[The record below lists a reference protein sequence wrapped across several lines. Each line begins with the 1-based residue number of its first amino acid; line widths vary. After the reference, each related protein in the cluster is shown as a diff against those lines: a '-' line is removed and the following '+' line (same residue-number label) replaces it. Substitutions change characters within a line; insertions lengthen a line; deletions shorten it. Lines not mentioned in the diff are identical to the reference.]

1 MKIFILLYVFI
12 SKAMTK
18 PFGEFCNWKGDC
30 NDGFICEM
38 EDKIFNPKRI
48 CSCPND
54 LDWVQGGSKF
64 QSCVDF
70 AKVSY
75 INHVATK
82 GGGVLKKPQH
92 FITAI

>member
-12 SKAMTK
+12 SKAITK

-54 LDWVQGGSKF
+54 LDWVQGGSISP
-64 QSCVDF
+64 SCVYSVNITVF
-70 AKVSY
+70 L
-75 INHVATK
+75 T
-82 GGGVLKKPQH
+82 GVLNSLYNNKNKAQL
-92 FITAI
+92 